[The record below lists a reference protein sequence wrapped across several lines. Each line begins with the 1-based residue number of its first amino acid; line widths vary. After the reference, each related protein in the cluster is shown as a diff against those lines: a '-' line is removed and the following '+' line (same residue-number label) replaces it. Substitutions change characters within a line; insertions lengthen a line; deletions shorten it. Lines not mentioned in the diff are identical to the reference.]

1 MNDKVIL
8 ELDRDTVDDVCGL
21 LGTLQAMARAY
32 TEQLTR
38 EASIKYYNDVI
49 KEAEELKEKINSSV
63 KSI

>member
-8 ELDRDTVDDVCGL
+8 ELDRDTVSEICEL
-21 LGTLQAMARAY
+21 LGMLQAMAKAHS
-32 TEQLTR
+32 EQLTR

-63 KSI
+63 KVI